1 MQKRKHKRNQKKNN
15 FNSKFQYDLD
25 TIIESEIKKNLLRT
39 DFPKNI
45 TTKDQLSK
53 ISKSSDHHDYT
64 HIPFITIDGEDSK
77 DFDDAVFAIKK
88 KGCIEI
94 MVAIAD
100 VSFFVKQNDPID
112 IEAKKRGN
120 SYYFPNKV
128 IPMLPESLSN
138 DACSLVPN
146 KERLCIIVS
155 AKIDILGKI
164 ISSKIIRGIIRSRA
178 RLTYKEVESY
188 IKKKCTKKEDYH
200 ETLKNLELAYLVLSK
215 KSKNRGKIDFD
226 LEDYKIVKSKDSS
239 SFNFLKNKSYTSEKI
254 IEELMVFANNIVAS
268 YFAKKKKKSLYR
280 NHEKPSE
287 EKLVKLKNFLRL
299 IGINFNFNG
308 IVNQDDFLNILK
320 ESEHKQFKTIKEM
333 ILRTQSKAYYHYKN
347 VGHFGL
353 ALEDYTHFTSPI
365 RRYSDLIIHRNISN
379 HILNKN
385 NKDKDNKNDNDL
397 NITDSLCTHL
407 LEQEK
412 KGELIERSIRDKAC
426 CLYLKKIK
434 QKKFTGSIDGL
445 TEFGIFVKADE
456 LPFSGLIRLNNLH
469 DDFYSYDSKKICIV
483 GRNYGRLFKIG
494 QKVSFSI
501 KSTNISK
508 GQISLYRMKVTEE

>member
-1 MQKRKHKRNQKKNN
+1 
-15 FNSKFQYDLD
+15 
-25 TIIESEIKKNLLRT
+25 
-39 DFPKNI
+39 
-45 TTKDQLSK
+45 
-53 ISKSSDHHDYT
+53 
-64 HIPFITIDGEDSK
+64 
-77 DFDDAVFAIKK
+77 
-88 KGCIEI
+88 

-268 YFAKKKKKSLYR
+268 YFAKKKKKSLYI
-280 NHEKPSE
+280 NH
-287 EKLVKLKNFLRL
+287 
-299 IGINFNFNG
+299 
-308 IVNQDDFLNILK
+308 
-320 ESEHKQFKTIKEM
+320 
-333 ILRTQSKAYYHYKN
+333 
-347 VGHFGL
+347 
-353 ALEDYTHFTSPI
+353 
-365 RRYSDLIIHRNISN
+365 
-379 HILNKN
+379 
-385 NKDKDNKNDNDL
+385 
-397 NITDSLCTHL
+397 
-407 LEQEK
+407 
-412 KGELIERSIRDKAC
+412 
-426 CLYLKKIK
+426 
-434 QKKFTGSIDGL
+434 
-445 TEFGIFVKADE
+445 
-456 LPFSGLIRLNNLH
+456 
-469 DDFYSYDSKKICIV
+469 
-483 GRNYGRLFKIG
+483 
-494 QKVSFSI
+494 
-501 KSTNISK
+501 
-508 GQISLYRMKVTEE
+508 

>member
-15 FNSKFQYDLD
+15 FNSKFQYNLD
-25 TIIESEIKKNLLRT
+25 TIIESEIKKNLLRI

-77 DFDDAVFAIKK
+77 DFDDAVYAIKK

-146 KERLCIIVS
+146 KERLCIIVI
-155 AKIDILGKI
+155 AKIDKLGKI

-226 LEDYKIVKSKDSS
+226 LEDYKIIKSKDSN

-268 YFAKKKKKSLYR
+268 YFIKKKRKSLYR

-287 EKLVKLKNFLRL
+287 EKLVKLKNFLKL
-299 IGINFNFNG
+299 MGINFNFNG

-320 ESEHKQFKTIKEM
+320 KSEHKQFKTIKEM

-379 HILNKN
+379 HFLNN
-385 NKDKDNKNDNDL
+385 NNNDN
-397 NITDSLCTHL
+397 NSHITDSLCTHL

-434 QKKFTGSIDGL
+434 QKNFTGSIDGL

-456 LPFSGLIRLNNLH
+456 FPFSGLIRLNNLH